1 MLDGLI
7 VNATLAA
14 LVLLSVVTWTI
25 AWLKLRQNAALLRAM
40 KTFEQDFFAARTW
53 AQLQA
58 LAQQASGPLAGIAA
72 AGVSAVQDV
81 LDSGPTDL
89 IDPQLNVERALHQAM
104 QEQLR
109 AQERGLSELATVGS
123 ISPFVGLFG
132 TVWGIM
138 NALKHIGET
147 GQASIDVVAGP
158 VGEALI
164 ATAVGIAAAVPAVLF
179 YNLLLRKQ
187 KLRLTQMEAFAD
199 AFARVAMKHVAATRS
214 GENAQSG
221 SAA

>member
-1 MLDGLI
+1 MLNEII
-7 VNATLAA
+7 VNATLGV

-25 AWLKLRQNAALLRAM
+25 AWIKVRQDQQVVRES
-40 KTFEQDFFAARTW
+40 KVFETQFFAARAWT
-53 AQLQA
+53 QLTGLVQNSQGA
-58 LAQQASGPLAGIAA
+58 LASMAVAGVNAVEDFLASGPIA
-72 AGVSAVQDV
+72 
-81 LDSGPTDL
+81 LM
-89 IDPQLNVERALHQAM
+89 DPQLNLERALHQSL

-109 AQERGLSELATVGS
+109 KQERGLSELATIGS

-164 ATAVGIAAAVPAVLF
+164 ATAVGIAVAVPAVLF
-179 YNLLLRKQ
+179 YNFLLRKQ
-187 KLRLTQMEAFAD
+187 KLRVTQMEAIAD
-199 AFARVAMKHVAATRS
+199 AFARLAMKHLS
-214 GENAQSG
+214 FAQG
-221 SAA
+221 AVK

>member
-1 MLDGLI
+1 MLNEII
-7 VNATLAA
+7 VNATLGV

-25 AWLKLRQNAALLRAM
+25 AWIKVRQDQQVVRES
-40 KTFEQDFFAARTW
+40 KVFETQFFAARAWT
-53 AQLQA
+53 QLTGLVQNSQGA
-58 LAQQASGPLAGIAA
+58 LASMAVAGVNAVEDFLASGPIA
-72 AGVSAVQDV
+72 
-81 LDSGPTDL
+81 LM
-89 IDPQLNVERALHQAM
+89 DPQLNLERALHQSL

-109 AQERGLSELATVGS
+109 KQERGLSELATIGS

-164 ATAVGIAAAVPAVLF
+164 ATAVGIAVAVPAVLF
-179 YNLLLRKQ
+179 YNFLLRKQ
-187 KLRLTQMEAFAD
+187 KLRVTQMEAFAD
-199 AFARVAMKHVAATRS
+199 AFARLAMKHLSFTQGAVK
-214 GENAQSG
+214 
-221 SAA
+221 

>member
-1 MLDGLI
+1 MLNEII
-7 VNATLAA
+7 VNATLGV

-25 AWLKLRQNAALLRAM
+25 AWIKVRQDQQVVRES
-40 KTFEQDFFAARTW
+40 KVFETQFFAARAWT
-53 AQLQA
+53 QLTGLVQNSQGA
-58 LAQQASGPLAGIAA
+58 LASMAVAGVNAVEDFLASGPIA
-72 AGVSAVQDV
+72 
-81 LDSGPTDL
+81 LM
-89 IDPQLNVERALHQAM
+89 DPQLNLERALHQSL

-109 AQERGLSELATVGS
+109 KQERGLSELATIGS

-164 ATAVGIAAAVPAVLF
+164 ATAVGIAVAVPAVLF
-179 YNLLLRKQ
+179 FTTFCCVSKSC
-187 KLRLTQMEAFAD
+187 
-199 AFARVAMKHVAATRS
+199 V
-214 GENAQSG
+214 
-221 SAA
+221 

>member
-1 MLDGLI
+1 MLNGLI

-14 LVLLSVVTWTI
+14 LILLSVITWTI
-25 AWLKLRQNAALLRAM
+25 AWIKLRQDTTLVLSM

-53 AQLQA
+53 GQVLALVPQA
-58 LAQQASGPLAGIAA
+58 RGPLSSIAA
-72 AGVSAVQDV
+72 AGVDAVQDV

-89 IDPQLNVERALHQAM
+89 IDPQLNVERALHQAIQVQM
-104 QEQLR
+104 R
-109 AQERGLSELATVGS
+109 AHERGLSELATVGS

-187 KLRLTQMEAFAD
+187 KLRVTQMEAFAD
-199 AFARVAMKHVAATRS
+199 AFARVAMKHVALTRS
-214 GENAQSG
+214 RSQGVA
-221 SAA
+221 

>member
-1 MLDGLI
+1 MLNEII
-7 VNATLAA
+7 VNATLGV

-25 AWLKLRQNAALLRAM
+25 AWIKVRQDQQVVRES
-40 KTFEQDFFAARTW
+40 KVFETQFFAARAWT
-53 AQLQA
+53 QLTGLVQNSQGA
-58 LAQQASGPLAGIAA
+58 LASMAVAGVNAVEDFLASGPIA
-72 AGVSAVQDV
+72 
-81 LDSGPTDL
+81 LM
-89 IDPQLNVERALHQAM
+89 DPQLNLERALHQSL

-109 AQERGLSELATVGS
+109 KQERGLSELATIGS

-164 ATAVGIAAAVPAVLF
+164 ATAVGIAVAVPAVLF
-179 YNLLLRKQ
+179 YNFLLRKQ
-187 KLRLTQMEAFAD
+187 KLRVTQMEAFAD
-199 AFARVAMKHVAATRS
+199 AFARLAMKHLS
-214 GENAQSG
+214 FAQG
-221 SAA
+221 AVK

>member
-7 VNATLAA
+7 VNATLGV

-25 AWLKLRQNAALLRAM
+25 AWLKLRQNAALLRTM

-58 LAQQASGPLAGIAA
+58 LAQQARGPLAGIAA

-109 AQERGLSELATVGS
+109 TQERGLSELATVGS

-187 KLRLTQMEAFAD
+187 KLRVTQMEAFAD
-199 AFARVAMKHVAATRS
+199 AFARVAMKHVAAVRS
-214 GENAQSG
+214 SQNAPSG

>member
-1 MLDGLI
+1 MLNEII
-7 VNATLAA
+7 VDATLGV

-25 AWLKLRQNAALLRAM
+25 AWIKVRQDQQVVRES
-40 KTFEQDFFAARTW
+40 KVFETQFFAARAWTELTGLV
-53 AQLQA
+53 QNSQGA
-58 LAQQASGPLAGIAA
+58 LASMAVAGVNAVEDFLASGPIA
-72 AGVSAVQDV
+72 
-81 LDSGPTDL
+81 LM
-89 IDPQLNVERALHQAM
+89 DPQLNLERALHQSL

-109 AQERGLSELATVGS
+109 KQERGLSELATIGS

-164 ATAVGIAAAVPAVLF
+164 ATAVGIAVAVPAVLF
-179 YNLLLRKQ
+179 YNFLLRKQ
-187 KLRLTQMEAFAD
+187 KLRVTQMEAFAD
-199 AFARVAMKHVAATRS
+199 AFARLAMKHLS
-214 GENAQSG
+214 FAQG
-221 SAA
+221 AVK

>member
-1 MLDGLI
+1 MLDALIIKSTFGL
-7 VNATLAA
+7 

-25 AWLKLRQNAALLRAM
+25 AWVKVRHNKQIAREMMA
-40 KTFEQDFFAARTW
+40 FEKDFFAARAW
-53 AQLQA
+53 SQLTGLVQSS
-58 LAQQASGPLAGIAA
+58 QGPLASMAA
-72 AGVSAVQDV
+72 AGVSSVDDLLAT
-81 LDSGPTDL
+81 GPTAL
-89 IDPQLNVERALHQAM
+89 IDPQLHVERALHQSM

-109 AQERGLSELATVGS
+109 KQERGLSELATIGS

-164 ATAVGIAAAVPAVLF
+164 ATAVGIAVAVPAVLF
-179 YNLLLRKQ
+179 YNFLLRNQ
-187 KLRLTQMEAFAD
+187 KLRVTQMEAFAD
-199 AFARVAMKHVAATRS
+199 AFARLAMKHLVS
-214 GENAQSG
+214 AQG
-221 SAA
+221 AVK

>member
-1 MLDGLI
+1 MLNEII
-7 VNATLAA
+7 VNATLGV

-25 AWLKLRQNAALLRAM
+25 AWIKVRQDQQVVRES
-40 KTFEQDFFAARTW
+40 KVFETQFFAARAWTELTGLV
-53 AQLQA
+53 QNSQGA
-58 LAQQASGPLAGIAA
+58 LASMAVAGVNAVEDFLASGPIA
-72 AGVSAVQDV
+72 
-81 LDSGPTDL
+81 LL
-89 IDPQLNVERALHQAM
+89 DPQLNLERALHQSL

-109 AQERGLSELATVGS
+109 KQERGLSELATIGS

-164 ATAVGIAAAVPAVLF
+164 ATAVGIAVAVPAVLF
-179 YNLLLRKQ
+179 YNFLLRKQ
-187 KLRLTQMEAFAD
+187 KLRVTQMEAFAD
-199 AFARVAMKHVAATRS
+199 AFARLAMKHLS
-214 GENAQSG
+214 FAQG
-221 SAA
+221 AVK

>member
-7 VNATLAA
+7 INVTLGV
-14 LVLLSVVTWTI
+14 LLLLSVLTWTI
-25 AWLKLRQNAALLRAM
+25 AWIKLRQGALQVREM
-40 KTFEQDFFAARTW
+40 KTFEQDFFAARSW
-53 AQLQA
+53 AQLSI
-58 LAQQASGPLAGIAA
+58 LAQQGSGPLSKIAA
-72 AGVSAVQDV
+72 AGVDAVQDV
-81 LDSGPTDL
+81 LDSGPFAL
-89 IDPQLNVERALHQAM
+89 IDPQLSVERALQQAI
-104 QEQLR
+104 QTQLR
-109 AQERGLSELATVGS
+109 AQERGLSELATIGS

-164 ATAVGIAAAVPAVLF
+164 ATAVGIAVAVPAVLF

-187 KLRLTQMEAFAD
+187 KLRVTQMEAFAD
-199 AFARVAMKHVAATRS
+199 AFARVAMKHVAANR
-214 GENAQSG
+214 G
-221 SAA
+221 AAA

>member
-1 MLDGLI
+1 MLNEII
-7 VNATLAA
+7 VDATLGV

-25 AWLKLRQNAALLRAM
+25 AWIKVRQDQQVVRES
-40 KTFEQDFFAARTW
+40 KVFETQFFAARAWT
-53 AQLQA
+53 QLTGLVQNSQGA
-58 LAQQASGPLAGIAA
+58 LASMAVAGVNAVEDFLASGPIA
-72 AGVSAVQDV
+72 
-81 LDSGPTDL
+81 LL
-89 IDPQLNVERALHQAM
+89 DPQLNLERALHQSL

-109 AQERGLSELATVGS
+109 KQERGLSELATIGS

-164 ATAVGIAAAVPAVLF
+164 ATAVGIAVAVPAVLF
-179 YNLLLRKQ
+179 YNFLLRKQ
-187 KLRLTQMEAFAD
+187 KLRVTQMEAFAD
-199 AFARVAMKHVAATRS
+199 AFARLAMKHLS
-214 GENAQSG
+214 FAQG
-221 SAA
+221 AVK

>member
-1 MLDGLI
+1 
-7 VNATLAA
+7 
-14 LVLLSVVTWTI
+14 
-25 AWLKLRQNAALLRAM
+25 M
-40 KTFEQDFFAARTW
+40 KIFEQKFFKVRAWSELTGLVKTS
-53 AQLQA
+53 QCA
-58 LAQQASGPLAGIAA
+58 LASMASV
-72 AGVSAVQDV
+72 GVNAVQD
-81 LDSGPTDL
+81 LQTSGPSVL
-89 IDPQLNVERALHQAM
+89 IDPQLALERALHQSM

-109 AQERGLSELATVGS
+109 TQERGLSELATIGS

-164 ATAVGIAAAVPAVLF
+164 ATAVGIAVAVPAVFF

-187 KLRLTQMEAFAD
+187 KLRITQMESFAD
-199 AFARVAMKHVAATRS
+199 AFARLAMKYLS
-214 GENAQSG
+214 SDPGGQK
-221 SAA
+221 